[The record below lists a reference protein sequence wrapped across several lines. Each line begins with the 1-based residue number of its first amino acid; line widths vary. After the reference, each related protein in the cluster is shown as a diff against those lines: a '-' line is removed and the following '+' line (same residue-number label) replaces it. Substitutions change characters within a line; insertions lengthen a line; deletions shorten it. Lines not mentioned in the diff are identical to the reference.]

1 MCARMW
7 GEKKPGYPRV
17 HSKFSYL
24 EVSIERD
31 NGYLDAPLLLASEY
45 LGAYRVDVFSVL
57 DDAGDFKAG
66 AKGCDEPIHI
76 KPLAAHETDRGLDT
90 AQPSYGSAPPVHWRM
105 ANQGGPISIFGDDA
119 LGDHRNFLGWWFL
132 DPGNDSGVLPSFTRH
147 TTFAFLTIPSI
158 RLISL
163 VQTSIAFRA

>member
-1 MCARMW
+1 MR
-7 GEKKPGYPRV
+7 GGPEKESPFPET
-17 HSKFSYL
+17 SPLL

-31 NGYLDAPLLLASEY
+31 NSDLDAPFLLTSIDP
-45 LGAYRVDVFSVL
+45 GAHNVDVLFPR

-66 AKGCDEPIHI
+66 AKGRDEPIDVE
-76 KPLAAHETDRGLDT
+76 PLVAHETDRGLDT

-147 TTFAFLTIPSI
+147 TTFVFSTIPSI

-163 VQTSIAFRA
+163 MQTSIAFRA